1 MESQLLKTG
10 GTLCADDQSIICRFP
25 AQRLTLSTSL
35 YNGGYLL
42 AEAVFNHRLSLFVN
56 SETDLP
62 GGNLENYL
70 ALVADE
76 RGLNRDRTTG
86 LLTSAEMHCRGF
98 HALTYKNLTVETVAT
113 AGVDQNAARA
123 GDCACYYEDNG
134 RYHPIGGTINILTF
148 TNAKL
153 AYGTLAKA
161 LVTITEA
168 KTSVLQELA
177 VKSSCTQGSATGT
190 GTDGVIITSDP
201 ASPLLCTDAG
211 TQSKLG
217 ELLCLTV
224 RAAVKQALALQ
235 CKIDPPRQGSVQE
248 RLSRLELTMGC
259 CPDSLPESGQA
270 RLLLAMSQSIWQ
282 EYCWGLLGLSELY
295 QFLHFLETPSLQ
307 PLGISLASALR
318 AKTSALRQDL
328 PLQDGTNGDFFP
340 DY

>member
-1 MESQLLKTG
+1 MESHLLKTG
-10 GTLCADDQSIICRFP
+10 GTLCADDQTIICRFP
-25 AQRLTLSTSL
+25 AHRLALSTSL
-35 YNGGYLL
+35 HNGGYLM

-56 SETDLP
+56 SEADLP

-76 RGLNRDRTTG
+76 RGLNCDRTTG
-86 LLTSAEMHCRGF
+86 LLTSAEMHCRGY

-177 VKSSCTQGSATGT
+177 VKSSWTQGSATGT

-201 ASPLLCTDAG
+201 DSPLLCTDAG

-235 CKIDPPRQGSVQE
+235 CKIDPRRQGSVQE
-248 RLSRLELTMGC
+248 RLRRLELTMGY
-259 CPDSLPESGQA
+259 PESLPESGQA

-295 QFLHFLETPSLQ
+295 QFLHFLEAPFLQ

-328 PLQDGTNGDFFP
+328 HLQDGTNGDFFP